1 MGRISKHTPPQF
13 FIEPS
18 MVVGNQIILTGDVLH
33 HAKVQRLSPGEVFRA
48 VANDTIY
55 EAEIESTG
63 PKKLL
68 AKIIW
73 GRRITLPLFSIHL
86 YPAILKGDKFDLVVE
101 KTTELG
107 VTSITPVVT
116 NRTIVRL
123 GREKAL
129 SRKQRWQKIA
139 KAASEQCGRPKV
151 PEICDLIQFE
161 DLMLSR
167 IPGYLLL
174 AHKPG
179 EPSEALGSVRA
190 GLEGSNEVSV
200 LVGPEGGFDASEIE
214 MALKKGFRPISLGPY
229 ILRAETASIAAV
241 SLLMHLL
248 AGKA

>member
-1 MGRISKHTPPQF
+1 LGRISKHTPPQF
-13 FIEPS
+13 FIQPS

-33 HAKVQRLSPGEVFRA
+33 HAHVQRLSPGEVFRA
-48 VANDTIY
+48 VVNDTIY
-55 EAEIESTG
+55 EAEIEKTG

-73 GRRITLPLFSIHL
+73 SRRITVPLISIHL

-123 GREKAL
+123 GREKAF

-151 PEICDLIQFE
+151 PEICDLTQFE
-161 DLMLSR
+161 DLMVSH
-167 IPGYLLL
+167 IPGHLLL
-174 AHKPG
+174 AHEPG
-179 EPSEALGSVRA
+179 EPSEDLGSARA

-248 AGKA
+248 AEKA